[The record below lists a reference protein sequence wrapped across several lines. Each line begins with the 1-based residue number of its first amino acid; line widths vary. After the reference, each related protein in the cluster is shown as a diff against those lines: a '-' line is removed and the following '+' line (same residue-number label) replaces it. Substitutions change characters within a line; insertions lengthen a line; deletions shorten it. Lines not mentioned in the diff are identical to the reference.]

1 MCGAAVHGLIQAIPS
16 TVSALPKADIHLHA
30 ETRARVD
37 RMLSLREGRSAYD
50 WRAWVQR
57 LQELP
62 PGMARLEATDLDRI
76 AKCNFVEWVAN
87 TMYDAARE
95 GAVLVEVRF
104 GAECVKWLDLMP
116 RFREAERL
124 VQSSYPD
131 FCAEA
136 TWFDRVPMKY

>member
-1 MCGAAVHGLIQAIPS
+1 
-16 TVSALPKADIHLHA
+16 
-30 ETRARVD
+30 
-37 RMLSLREGRSAYD
+37 
-50 WRAWVQR
+50 
-57 LQELP
+57 
-62 PGMARLEATDLDRI
+62 MARLEAIKGELEVTDLDRI

-104 GAECVKWLDLMP
+104 GAEWVKWLDLMP

-136 TWFDRVPMKY
+136 IIFTHISHINPAGLAVISNGTTRCSRIAEYSGYHEC